1 MRKAYQTDLSDE
13 EWSYIEPHLPIPN
26 TTGRPKMHSTREVL
40 NAIFYI
46 VRGGCAWRLLP
57 HDFPPWKTVYH
68 YFRSWRLDGTWE
80 RLHAALRKRVRVR
93 LKRDPQP
100 SAAIVDS
107 QSVKTTG
114 VGGKERGYDGGK
126 KVKGRKRHLL
136 VDTQGLVLEVRVHSA
151 KVMDRDGIKLLL
163 DPSSADRLPR
173 LSQLWLDAGYNGQD
187 KGADWVHK
195 VLGWT
200 AEIVRHPPKLAPEE
214 VMKAWVREFNKE
226 EVLAIDLQKLM
237 PEKGPRPFLPKRWI
251 VERTFS
257 WLSQNRRLSKDYER
271 LPESG
276 EAFIYVAMSR
286 LMARRLA
293 PHEGFQT
300 VSRRSSQNS
309 SSTHSVE

>member
-1 MRKAYQTDLSDE
+1 MRKAYQSDLSDA
-13 EWSYIEPHLPIPN
+13 EWSFLEPHLPAP
-26 TTGRPKMHSTREVL
+26 TATGRPKMHSTREIL
-40 NAIFYI
+40 NAIYYI

-68 YFRSWRLDGTWE
+68 YFRLWRLDGTWE
-80 RLHAALRKRVRVR
+80 RMHAALRKRVRVR
-93 LKRDPQP
+93 LKRNPQP

-114 VGGKERGYDGGK
+114 VGGEQRGYDGGK

-163 DPSSADRLPR
+163 DPSSWDRLPR
-173 LSQLWLDAGYNGQD
+173 LSQLWLVAGYNGQE
-187 KGADWVHK
+187 KGADWVQK
-195 VLGWT
+195 VVGWT
-200 AEIVRHPPKLAPEE
+200 AEIVRHPPKPVPDE
-214 VMKAWVREFNKE
+214 VMRTWVWELTKEGVQIDREK
-226 EVLAIDLQKLM
+226 LQEPKD
-237 PEKGPRPFLPKRWI
+237 PRPFLPIRWI

-257 WLSQNRRLSKDYER
+257 WLSQNRWMSKDYER

-286 LMARRLA
+286 LMVRRLA
-293 PHEGFQT
+293 RP
-300 VSRRSSQNS
+300 
-309 SSTHSVE
+309 